1 MAIPRDALRYPA
13 KRVLLAR
20 TRLAYVHLRNLL
32 TDAKRDRAARVSGY
46 VAVWLPEELI
56 TLFLEGGEVV
66 NATTTSDG
74 EQFQPIAISDAVGR
88 VPSSAEYG
96 SICFHEAVDE
106 QLDAMYATQTGTP
119 LPWPRELKLEDGE
132 ALLAFLYATMHDGAI
147 EIRDDGAVHYVAI
160 SSGAPIRGYFSDT
173 RPGDLAAHVKALVAP
188 HGSAKKPVVRLWP
201 RAEALPAQASP
212 ALIQAYRDLI
222 VALIA
227 RLGASGDSGAANAAE
242 RVEGARR
249 SLVAKYPLLE
259 RFSPTLPTVR
269 DPVSDTLTLSSAIA
283 DWIAD
288 VLKAGGAGGHEPEQ
302 VLRELTTAR
311 HHMFQAAGLYDALP
325 WKLQW

>member
-32 TDAKRDRAARVSGY
+32 TDAKRDRSARVCGY

-56 TLFLEGGEVV
+56 TLFLEEGEVV
-66 NATTTSDG
+66 NATTSSDG
-74 EQFQPIAISDAVGR
+74 EHFQPIAISDAIGR

-96 SICFHEAVDE
+96 SICFHEAADE
-106 QLDAMYATQTGTP
+106 QLDTMYNAQTGTP
-119 LPWPRELKLEDGE
+119 LPWPRELKLEDGD

-160 SSGAPIRGYFSDT
+160 ASGTPVRGYFADT
-173 RPGDLAAHVKALVAP
+173 RPGDIAAHVKVLLAP
-188 HGSAKKPVVRLWP
+188 HGGAARSVVRLWP
-201 RAEALPAQASP
+201 RADALPAQASP

-222 VALIA
+222 AALIA
-227 RLGASGDSGAANAAE
+227 RLGASGAAHAADL
-242 RVEGARR
+242 VESARR
-249 SLVAKYPLLE
+249 PLVAKHVLLE

-269 DPVSDTLTLSSAIA
+269 DPVSDTATLTKAIA
-283 DWIAD
+283 EWMLSA
-288 VLKAGGAGGHEPEQ
+288 LRAGEACGVEPEQ
-302 VLRELTTAR
+302 VLRDLTAAR
-311 HHMFQAAGLYDALP
+311 RHMFQAAGLYDALP

>member
-20 TRLAYVHLRNLL
+20 TRLAYVHLRHLL
-32 TDAKRDRAARVSGY
+32 TDAKRDRAARVCGY

-56 TLFLEGGEVV
+56 TLFLEEGEVV
-66 NATTTSDG
+66 NATTSSDG
-74 EQFQPIAISDAVGR
+74 EHFQPIAISDAIGR

-96 SICFHEAVDE
+96 SICFHEAADE
-106 QLDAMYATQTGTP
+106 QLDTMYATQTGTP
-119 LPWPRELKLEDGE
+119 LPWPRELKLEDGD

-147 EIRDDGAVHYVAI
+147 EIRDDGALHYVAI
-160 SSGAPIRGYFSDT
+160 SSGAPVRGYFADT
-173 RPGDLAAHVKALVAP
+173 RPGDVAAHVKLLLAP
-188 HGSAKKPVVRLWP
+188 HGGVAKPIVRLWP

-227 RLGASGDSGAANAAE
+227 RLGASGAANAADLVE
-242 RVEGARR
+242 RARR
-249 SLVAKYPLLE
+249 PLVATYPLLE

-269 DPVSDTLTLSSAIA
+269 DPVSDTATLTKAVANWTTDALRAGELSG
-283 DWIAD
+283 
-288 VLKAGGAGGHEPEQ
+288 LQPEQ
-302 VLRELTTAR
+302 ALRDLTTAR
-311 HHMFQAAGLYDALP
+311 RHMFQAAGLFDGLP